1 MTPDQ
6 LFEELRSAT
15 SVEKRQSIVE
25 NGLKSG
31 ISPTEVTEMLDY
43 IEYCAS
49 VKQTT
54 KSVDVAVVIKKPLTF
69 RSIWHSLACPFRL
82 R

>member
-6 LFEELRSAT
+6 LFEELSSAT
-15 SVEKRQSIVE
+15 SVERRQSIVE
-25 NGLKSG
+25 DGLKSG
-31 ISPTEVTEMLDY
+31 ISPTEITDMLDY

-49 VKQTT
+49 VKQTA
-54 KSVDVAVVIKKPLTF
+54 KRVDVAVVIKKPLTL
-69 RSIWHSLACPFRL
+69 RSIWHSMVCPFRF